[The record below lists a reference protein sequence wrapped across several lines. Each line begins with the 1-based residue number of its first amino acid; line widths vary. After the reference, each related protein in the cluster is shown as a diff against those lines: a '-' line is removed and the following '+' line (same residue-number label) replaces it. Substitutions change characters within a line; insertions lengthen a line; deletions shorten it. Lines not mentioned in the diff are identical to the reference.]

1 MDNFGIQLK
10 ELRIQQGI
18 TQKELGEL
26 VGISDVMVG
35 QYERGVRTPKI
46 EMRRKIAAALN
57 TDLNHFIS
65 PVELFDEKLGK
76 EKLQKLSDEVRFY
89 QWLENEFSFHCE
101 DYPNDTLEELKKDIK
116 DFVQFKISQ
125 IRKE

>member
-1 MDNFGIQLK
+1 MNNFGIQLK

-46 EMRRKIAAALN
+46 EMRKKIAAALN
-57 TDLNHFIS
+57 TDINNLI
-65 PVELFDEKLGK
+65 
-76 EKLQKLSDEVRFY
+76 
-89 QWLENEFSFHCE
+89 
-101 DYPNDTLEELKKDIK
+101 
-116 DFVQFKISQ
+116 
-125 IRKE
+125 